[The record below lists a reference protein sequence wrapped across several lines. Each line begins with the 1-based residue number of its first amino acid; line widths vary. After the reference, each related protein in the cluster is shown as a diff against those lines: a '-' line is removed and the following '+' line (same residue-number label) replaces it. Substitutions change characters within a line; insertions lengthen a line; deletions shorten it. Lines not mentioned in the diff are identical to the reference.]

1 MSRVIKKCLY
11 LREVYKEFIVSYL
24 PVQKQT
30 SRSKC
35 GPFAIVFSAKIFD
48 GKFLNEGSFPVDTGC
63 KLNVHK
69 TFRRRPGHLLN
80 VLCTFNL
87 RPVSTGFQRHK
98 NERTF
103 GFIFGKR
110 ASLGI
115 LKSLIIS
122 ETNIISRNSLN
133 SVFDVL
139 FFRFLYE
146 LFFNNLRF
154 VSAFFGFLLFIDN
167 LESLQ
172 FWLIS
177 ILSFVQTG

>member
-11 LREVYKEFIVSYL
+11 LREVFKEFIVSYL

-35 GPFAIVFSAKIFD
+35 GPFSIVFSAKIFD
-48 GKFLNEGSFPVDTGC
+48 GKFLNEGSFPVDTGR
-63 KLNVHK
+63 K
-69 TFRRRPGHLLN
+69 LN

-177 ILSFVQTG
+177 ILSFFRTG

>member
-11 LREVYKEFIVSYL
+11 LREVFKEFIVSYL

-35 GPFAIVFSAKIFD
+35 GPFSIVFSAKIFD
-48 GKFLNEGSFPVDTGC
+48 GKFLNEGSFPVDTGR
-63 KLNVHK
+63 K
-69 TFRRRPGHLLN
+69 LN

-87 RPVSTGFQRHK
+87 RPVSAGFQRHK

-103 GFIFGKR
+103 G
-110 ASLGI
+110 
-115 LKSLIIS
+115 IIP

-154 VSAFFGFLLFIDN
+154 VSTFFGFLLFIDN

-177 ILSFVQTG
+177 ILSFFRTG

>member
-11 LREVYKEFIVSYL
+11 LREVFKEFIVSYL

-35 GPFAIVFSAKIFD
+35 GPFSIVFSAKIFD
-48 GKFLNEGSFPVDTGC
+48 GKFLNEGSFPVDTGR
-63 KLNVHK
+63 K
-69 TFRRRPGHLLN
+69 LN

-103 GFIFGKR
+103 G
-110 ASLGI
+110 
-115 LKSLIIS
+115 IIP

-154 VSAFFGFLLFIDN
+154 VSTFFGFLLFIDN

-177 ILSFVQTG
+177 ILSFFRTG

>member
-11 LREVYKEFIVSYL
+11 LREVFKEFIVSYL

-35 GPFAIVFSAKIFD
+35 GPFSIVFSAKIFD
-48 GKFLNEGSFPVDTGC
+48 GKSLNEGSFPVDTGR
-63 KLNVHK
+63 K
-69 TFRRRPGHLLN
+69 LN

-103 GFIFGKR
+103 G
-110 ASLGI
+110 
-115 LKSLIIS
+115 IIP

-154 VSAFFGFLLFIDN
+154 VSTFFGFLLFIDN

-177 ILSFVQTG
+177 ILSFFRTG

>member
-11 LREVYKEFIVSYL
+11 LREVFKEFIVSYL

-35 GPFAIVFSAKIFD
+35 GPFSIVFSAKIFD
-48 GKFLNEGSFPVDTGC
+48 GKFLNEGSFPVDTGR
-63 KLNVHK
+63 K
-69 TFRRRPGHLLN
+69 LN

-154 VSAFFGFLLFIDN
+154 VSTFFGFLLFIDN

-177 ILSFVQTG
+177 ILSFFRTG

>member
-11 LREVYKEFIVSYL
+11 LREVFKEFIVSYL

-35 GPFAIVFSAKIFD
+35 GPFSIVFSAKIFD
-48 GKFLNEGSFPVDTGC
+48 GKFLNEGSFPVDTGR
-63 KLNVHK
+63 K
-69 TFRRRPGHLLN
+69 LN

-103 GFIFGKR
+103 G
-110 ASLGI
+110 
-115 LKSLIIS
+115 IIP

-154 VSAFFGFLLFIDN
+154 VSTFFGFLLFIDN

-177 ILSFVQTG
+177 ILSFFRTGNSLL

>member
-1 MSRVIKKCLY
+1 MKKCLY
-11 LREVYKEFIVSYL
+11 LREVFKEFIVSYL

-35 GPFAIVFSAKIFD
+35 GPFSIVFSAKIFD
-48 GKFLNEGSFPVDTGC
+48 GKFLNEGSFPVDTGR
-63 KLNVHK
+63 K
-69 TFRRRPGHLLN
+69 LN

-103 GFIFGKR
+103 G
-110 ASLGI
+110 
-115 LKSLIIS
+115 IIP

-154 VSAFFGFLLFIDN
+154 VSTFFGFLLFIDN

-177 ILSFVQTG
+177 ILSFFRTG